1 MNQFGQCQALWQ
13 KDAVNKIM
21 ERFFT
26 SAKTRRCNTA
36 GFCFWVHNEVNKIT
50 EGKYER
56 PTSSLSI
63 QSTER

>member
-26 SAKTRRCNTA
+26 TS
-36 GFCFWVHNEVNKIT
+36 GKILDDT
-50 EGKYER
+50 TVQHSWILFLG
-56 PTSSLSI
+56 S
-63 QSTER
+63 